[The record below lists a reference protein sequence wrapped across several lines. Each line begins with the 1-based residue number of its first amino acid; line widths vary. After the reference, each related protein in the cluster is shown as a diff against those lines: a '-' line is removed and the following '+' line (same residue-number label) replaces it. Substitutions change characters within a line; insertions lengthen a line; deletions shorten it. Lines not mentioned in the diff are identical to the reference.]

1 MANNPLSMLQIRRIL
16 QLLSDGRSC
25 RQIHRECGVH
35 RNTVKGYVA
44 RFEQTG
50 KSYAELG
57 ALLDSE
63 LSAVVYAPRS
73 SLTTDERLQ
82 YLETKFEHY
91 RQQLKRTGVTKL
103 LLWEEYLQEQPGGYR
118 YAQFSLH
125 LKNYLAA
132 QPQAT
137 MPQSHAPGERLE
149 IDFAGKLL
157 QYFDRASN
165 ELINCPVVVCTLPF
179 SSMSYVEPL
188 ASSRQEHLIP
198 ALNRALEYFGGIP
211 KIILSDNMAQVVV
224 RSCRYEPV
232 FTQLIEQWALHY
244 HTTMKATR
252 VSHPKDKP
260 SVEKTVHLSYQQIY
274 ARQRNET
281 ATSLSALKYRTHQ
294 LLEEFNDRLMSQYGL
309 SRRQRFE
316 QEEKA
321 SLQALPDTSFQLKH
335 EAMATVK
342 KSYHVI
348 LGEDWHQYSIPYQY
362 IGKRV
367 KLIYDESVVEVFLD
381 FQRIALHQRSTLR
394 NGYTTK
400 PEHMPEAHRRYRL
413 HQGWSPDDFIWK
425 AAAIGAHTENVMQR
439 MLASRSFIE
448 QTYDA
453 CLGVLRLKERYG
465 ADRLEAACGIALPH
479 PTVGYRMLKN
489 MLENNRDKLPAFEPD
504 KLLRLP
510 THDNIRGREAY
521 H

>member
-16 QLLSDGRSC
+16 QLLSDGRSV
-25 RQIHRECGVH
+25 RMIHRKCKVH
-35 RNTVKGYVA
+35 RNTIKAYLV
-44 RFEQTG
+44 RFQQSG
-50 KSYAELG
+50 NSYAELA
-57 ALLDSE
+57 ALPDAE
-63 LSAVVYAPRS
+63 LSSVVYSPRS
-73 SLTTDERLQ
+73 SKTTDNRFQQLEPRLQ
-82 YLETKFEHY
+82 YY
-91 RQQLKRTGVTKL
+91 GQQLQLLGVTKQ
-103 LLWEEYLQEQPGGYR
+103 LLWEEYLKEQPDGYR
-118 YAQFSLH
+118 YAQFSFH
-125 LKNYLAA
+125 LKHYLAA

-149 IDFAGKLL
+149 IDFAGKPL
-157 QYFDRASN
+157 QYFDQESN
-165 ELINCPVVVCTLPF
+165 EWVSCPVLVCTFPF

-211 KIILSDNMAQVVV
+211 KIILSDNMAQVVA

-232 FTQLIEQWALHY
+232 FTELIEQWALHY

-252 VSHPKDKP
+252 PARPKDKP
-260 SVEKTVHLSYQQIY
+260 SVEKTVHLSYQRIY

-281 ATSLSALKYRTHQ
+281 ATSLSVLKFRTHQ
-294 LLEEFNDRLMSQYGL
+294 LLEEFNDRQMSQYGL

-316 QEEKA
+316 EEEKVM
-321 SLQALPDTSFQLKH
+321 LQALPEPAFQLKH
-335 EAMATVK
+335 SAMATVK

-348 LGEDWHQYSIPYQY
+348 LGEDWHQYSVPYQY

-367 KLIYDESVVEVFLD
+367 KLIYDESVVEVLLD
-381 FQRIALHQRSTLR
+381 FQRIAIHQRTLLR

-400 PEHMPEAHRRYRL
+400 PEHMPESHRRYRL
-413 HQGWSPDDFIWK
+413 HQGWTPDDFIWK
-425 AAAIGAHTENVMQR
+425 AAAIGTHTESVIQR

-465 ADRLEAACGIALPH
+465 ADRLETACGIALPH

-489 MLENNRDKLPAFEPD
+489 ILENNRDKLPVFEQD
-504 KLLRLP
+504 KMLRLP
-510 THDNIRGREAY
+510 THDNIRGKEAY
-521 H
+521 S